1 MKRLMRMMLA
11 VAATTMASVAAC
23 AAEMT
28 FDFRPAQASAVGVR
42 GAYNVLATKE
52 SADSGLLRTHLVRT
66 DAPAMDVAVA
76 DGDMLTF
83 QLFEDKT
90 FRIHIVERMPSVTDD
105 MESWIGVADGYGE
118 TFNSVVVR
126 TKSGWQLDVQDFQNG
141 LSYRVYT
148 ADGVATVSEF
158 DLGAMTPRCGSSRER
173 VSPVRHRRAAM
184 LSAETPKHTPA
195 ADTAASTYVDILV
208 CFDKSAQTWCSKNS
222 TTPASFAATAVA
234 KMNTALANTGLDT
247 KFRYRLAGTY
257 NINGTGGTDLEAL
270 IYAVWGEGE
279 AFNLD
284 TGTRDYMYNGTDWS
298 IVETKRDEVGADLAT
313 VLVDIGDS
321 GGGLL
326 VTGIGD
332 CPSAYEYLTGDWT
345 YSCCAISFVSVDHTL
360 THEVGHNMGCDH
372 PDSTLVNS
380 DYITPG
386 PGVYPYSCGYH
397 FTAQGTKY
405 YTIMAYNYDGYGNNY
420 TLCPYF
426 SSPNYSY
433 KGVAVGNAIH
443 DNTRTLENTYAKVAA
458 FRNLVAD
465 KCTIKFDGNG
475 GSSPAGFTRNKG
487 EALGTLPSTTWAGHT
502 FAGWWTARSGG
513 TQVTAS
519 TKATGSATYYAHW
532 NINQYKLTFNAN
544 GGTVSPAYAMVDY
557 CKTCDTFP
565 TPTWSGHTF
574 NGWYTARSGGTKVTA
589 PWKCTGGKTIYAQW
603 TAKQYTITFNAN
615 GGTVSPASKKVDY
628 CATYTLPTPTWSEHT
643 FGGWYTEKTGGTKVT
658 SPAKCTGNKTLYAH
672 WTASGPVFVTS
683 GDAEWT
689 KQADGS
695 WKSGK
700 ITHNQETW
708 IETTVTGPGSV
719 SFDWKVSSE
728 GNDYDGLDYWL
739 WGTVCVQTISGE
751 RDWQTYGSGDLGSGT
766 ITIRW
771 RYYKDESDSEG
782 DDCGW
787 IRNFVWTPK
796 QYKITYNANGGTV
809 SPAYK
814 MVGYCKAYGDLA
826 TPTYSGREFVGWFTA
841 KTGGTQVTKDTKCT
855 GNATIYAQWK
865 MKQYKIT
872 CNANGG
878 TVSPA
883 YKMVD
888 YCAKYGTLPT
898 PTWSGHTFNGWF
910 TARTGGTQVT
920 EATKCVGGATIY
932 AQWTVKQYK
941 ISFDANDPLG
951 EVALSHKMVDYCG
964 TYGDLPTPT
973 KSGSTYLFAG
983 WWTAPKGGT
992 PVGYNTKCT
1001 GNKTIYAQWANAS
1014 LDGYKS
1020 GGDGSWDKL
1029 SDYVWNSGTGL
1040 GDNQQR
1046 WLRAS
1051 VRGSGTYSFDWSVTS
1066 QKDADFLSVYVDGV
1080 KVDAI
1085 SGSTAWITKQLKLT
1099 GNYWHSIFWV
1109 YSKDASIGQSYDCG
1123 RLSNLEWNPD

>member
-1 MKRLMRMMLA
+1 
-11 VAATTMASVAAC
+11 MASTAAF
-23 AAEMT
+23 AAELL
-28 FDFRPAQASAVGVR
+28 FDFRPNSASAAGAR

-52 SADSGLLRTHLVRT
+52 SAALGLLRTHCVKVE
-66 DAPAMDVAVA
+66 APAADVEVA
-76 DGDMLTF
+76 AGDTLTF
-83 QLFEDKT
+83 RLFEDRT
-90 FRIHIVERMPSVTDD
+90 FRIQIVESLPSATEA
-105 MESWIGVADGYGE
+105 ESWIGVAEGYDE

-126 TKSGWQLDVQDFQNG
+126 TESGWQLDVQDFQNG

-148 ADGVATVSEF
+148 ANGVATVSES
-158 DLGAMTPRCGSSRER
+158 DLSALKPRCGSSRECA
-173 VSPVRHRRAAM
+173 SPARRRRAAM

-208 CFDKSAQTWCSKNS
+208 CFDKSAQTWCSRNS

-257 NINGTGGTDLEAL
+257 NVNGTGGSDLGEL
-270 IYAVWGEGE
+270 IDACWGEAYNSG
-279 AFNLD
+279 
-284 TGTRDYMYNGTDWS
+284 TGKYDSYMYNGTDWS
-298 IVETKRDEVGADLAT
+298 VVKAKRDEVGADLVT
-313 VLVDIGDS
+313 VLVDIGGSDTD
-321 GGGLL
+321 LL
-326 VTGIGD
+326 ITGIGD
-332 CPSAYEYLTGDWT
+332 CPTAYEYMTAEYT
-345 YSCCAISFVSVDHTL
+345 YSCCAIAFVAIDHTL

-380 DYITPG
+380 DYISPG

-405 YTIMAYNYDGYGNNY
+405 YTIMAYNFDGFGNNY

-443 DNTRTLENTYAKVAA
+443 DNTRTLENTYAKVSA

-487 EALGTLPSTTWAGHT
+487 EALGTLPTTTWAGHT

-532 NINQYKLTFNAN
+532 NINQYKLTFDAN
-544 GGTVSPAYAMVDY
+544 GGSVSPASKVLNY
-557 CKTCDTFP
+557 CATCDTFP
-565 TPTWSGHTF
+565 TPTWAGHTF
-574 NGWYTARSGGTKVTA
+574 NGWYTARTGGSKVTA
-589 PWKCTGGKTIYAQW
+589 PWKCTGNKTIYAQW
-603 TAKQYTITFNAN
+603 TVKQYKVTFNAN
-615 GGTVSPASKKVDY
+615 GGSVSPAYKMVNY
-628 CATYTLPTPTWSEHT
+628 CATYGTLPTPTKSEST
-643 FGGWYTEKTGGTKVT
+643 FQGWFTASSGGTQVT
-658 SPAKCTGNKTLYAH
+658 AATKCVGNATVYAR
-672 WTASGPVFVTS
+672 WTASGPVFTTG
-683 GDAEWT
+683 GDANWT

-700 ITHNQETW
+700 ITDNQSTW
-708 IETTVTGPGSV
+708 IETTVSGPGSFT
-719 SFDWKVSSE
+719 FDWKVSSE
-728 GNDYDGLDYWL
+728 ANYDELRFFV
-739 WGTVCVQTISGE
+739 TSESVMPVQSISGE
-751 RDWQTYGSGDLGSGT
+751 RDWQTYGSGEFPSGK
-766 ITIRW
+766 ITVQWEYR
-771 RYYKDESDSEG
+771 KDSSQSAG

-787 IRNFVWTPK
+787 IRNFKWTPK
-796 QYKITYNANGGTV
+796 EYKITYNANGGTV

-814 MVGYCKAYGDLA
+814 MVGYCRAYGDLA
-826 TPTYSGREFVGWFTA
+826 TPTYGGREFVGWFTA
-841 KTGGTQVTKDTKCT
+841 KTGGTQVTKDTKCI

-865 MKQYKIT
+865 MKQYKLT
-872 CNANGG
+872 YNANGG
-878 TVSPA
+878 SVSPA
-883 YKMVD
+883 YKMVN
-888 YCAKYGTLPT
+888 YCATYGTLPT
-898 PTWSGHTFNGWF
+898 PTWGGHTFNGWF
-910 TARTGGTQVT
+910 TARTGGTKVT
-920 EATKCVGGATIY
+920 TSTKCIGNATIY

-951 EVALSHKMVDYCG
+951 EVAYSHKMVGYCA

-992 PVGYNTKCT
+992 PVGYNTKCV
-1001 GNKTIYAQWANAS
+1001 GNATVYAQWANAS
-1014 LDGYKS
+1014 MDGYKS
-1020 GGDGSWDKL
+1020 GGDGSWDKVGE
-1029 SDYVWNSGTGL
+1029 YVWNSGTGL

-1046 WLRAS
+1046 WLRAEAY
-1051 VRGSGTYSFDWSVTS
+1051 GSGTYSFDWSVTS
-1066 QKDADFLSVYVDGV
+1066 QKNADFLSVYVDGV

-1099 GNYWHSIFWV
+1099 GNYWHSIIWV
-1109 YSKDASIGQSYDCG
+1109 YSKDGSIGQSYDCG
-1123 RLSNLEWNPD
+1123 RLANLEWTRE